1 MTSGNSPA
9 PIPDPRQ
16 EPPGGDVGSVW
27 TSERPAVA
35 GLASRRP
42 ILTLFVVS
50 LCLVFVPL
58 LFAVFGDALIRTF
71 FESPI
76 RVLGPI
82 VVLVPF
88 YFFVAAIMGRRR
100 PQ

>member
-1 MTSGNSPA
+1 MSGASPM

-16 EPPGGDVGSVW
+16 EPPGGDVGSVL
-27 TSERPAVA
+27 TDERPAAVGRA
-35 GLASRRP
+35 PRRP
-42 ILTLFVVS
+42 ILTLFVLS

-58 LFAVFGDALIRTF
+58 LFAMFGDALIRAF

-88 YFFVAAIMGRRR
+88 YFFVAAIFHRRR
-100 PQ
+100 SR